1 MAPSDE
7 RLVVTHGD
15 ASLPN
20 FVWSPS
26 NGVGLIDLGRFGLAD
41 PYQDLALFLRSAR
54 RNHPDIDAEALM
66 LERYPLAAI
75 DADRCAFY
83 RLLDELF

>member
-1 MAPSDE
+1 
-7 RLVVTHGD
+7 VTHGD

-20 FVWSPS
+20 FIWSPS
-26 NGVGLIDLGRFGLAD
+26 SGGGLIDLGRFGLAD
-41 PYQDLALFLRSAR
+41 PYQDLALFLRSAA
-54 RNHPDIDAEALM
+54 RNHPEVDAPKLLKA
-66 LERYPLAAI
+66 RYPLAAI